1 MLLVV
6 YDIKKDKTRTRF
18 AKFLKRFGRRL
29 QYSVFEVK
37 NSPRI
42 LSNISSEIESVYEPQ
57 FTQGDSVLI
66 FNVGDQSCIGRY
78 GYPVNEQDDL
88 VIL

>member
-42 LSNISSEIESVYEPQ
+42 LSNISSEIETVYEHQ